1 VRVYTIGHSTRTL
14 DELIA
19 VLKAHGVEE
28 LCDVR
33 AYPGSSRHP
42 QFARE
47 ALERALGGAGVAYR
61 WAGKELG
68 GYRKKGR
75 SDSPHT
81 ALRSEGFRN
90 YADHMESALFLSGVA
105 PLLEEASRRA
115 VALMC
120 AERHRSRCHR
130 SFIADHLTGLHRV
143 EVVHILDEAET
154 EPHRLH
160 EAARLDGDRIVYDV
174 TGGRQPLLFQA

>member
-1 VRVYTIGHSTRTL
+1 MRVSTVGHSTRTL
-14 DELIA
+14 DEFIA
-19 VLKAHGVEE
+19 VLKARGVEE

-33 AYPGSSRHP
+33 AYPGSARHP
-42 QFARE
+42 QFARQP
-47 ALERALGGAGVAYR
+47 LERALGEAGVAYR

-75 SDSPHT
+75 PDSRHT

-90 YADHMESALFLSGVA
+90 YADHMESALFAAGVSQLLQDA
-105 PLLEEASRRA
+105 PRRS

-120 AERHRSRCHR
+120 AERHWSRCHR
-130 SFIADHLTGLHRV
+130 SFIADHLAALHDV
-143 EVVHILDEAET
+143 EIVHIIDEAET

-174 TGGRQPLLFQA
+174 TDGRQPLLFQA

>member
-1 VRVYTIGHSTRTL
+1 MRVYTIGHSTRTL

-19 VLKAHGVEE
+19 VLRAHGVEE

-42 QFARE
+42 QFAR
-47 ALERALGGAGVAYR
+47 ASLERALVEARVAYR

-68 GYRKKGR
+68 GYRKQVR
-75 SDSPHT
+75 SDSPHA

-90 YADHMESALFLSGVA
+90 YADHMESALFASGIA
-105 PLLEEASRRA
+105 QLLEDAPRRS

-130 SFIADHLTGLHRV
+130 SFIADHLAALHDV
-143 EVVHILDEAET
+143 EIVHILDEAGT

-160 EAARLDGDRIVYDV
+160 EAARIDGDRLVYDV
-174 TGGRQPLLFQA
+174 TDGRQPLLWS